1 MKKKYLWSHVQLVF
15 FLYHKHNLNSITWST
30 KGMNYWTVQ
39 ILLPVKF
46 SHMVRKFCEIS
57 STLNLNQY
65 LMLHE
70 PSYVFAKPQ
79 GHLVQHIP
87 SALSQVVCYN
97 SLSCICR
104 TDVGLPEVLNFWCF
118 TCPWFSNHLLVQ
130 LITTKSHCTC
140 KIPGEF
146 GNHLKNTFYI
156 SSK

>member
-1 MKKKYLWSHVQLVF
+1 MKKKYLWSHVQWVF
-15 FLYHKHNLNSITWST
+15 FLHHKHNLNSITWST

-57 STLNLNQY
+57 SMLNLNQY

-79 GHLVQHIP
+79 GHIVQHIL
-87 SALSQVVCYN
+87 SALSQVVCCN
-97 SLSCICR
+97 SLSCICH

-140 KIPGEF
+140 NPWWVWKS
-146 GNHLKNTFYI
+146 LKKHFLHFF
-156 SSK
+156 